1 MTRTASTRPRSVS
14 AHSVIES
21 ASSARAGILPRPGCA
36 RQNGQVKKTAV
47 HFGAGNIGRGFV
59 AQFLHESGYEVV
71 FADVSD
77 ELIGALQ
84 AQSSYKVHEI
94 GDGARDHVVDG
105 YRALNSRTHE
115 ADVVDA
121 IAGAE
126 VVTTAVGARILQFVA
141 PVIAKGLAARAADV
155 KPLTVI
161 ACENAIGGTDMLAAE
176 VLKHA
181 PELAERAIFANC
193 AIDRIVPEQE
203 GGLDVTIES
212 FFEWVVDRTPF
223 KGAEPEIA
231 GVTWVDDLI
240 PFIERK
246 LFTVNTA
253 HAAAAYHGHDR
264 GWVSIREALATPEL
278 QAEVRAV
285 LAETKVLLMQKH
297 GFTDEEQQ
305 AYIEKTLKRISNPD
319 LPDTCER
326 VGRGPLRKLSRH
338 ERFVG
343 PAAELV
349 ETGHTAWDLLNA
361 MGAALRFDV
370 PEDAE
375 SVELQALLAS
385 GVNGGPSATEIAQ
398 NITGL
403 AADHPLLP
411 HVTEVV
417 QLRLDR

>member
-1 MTRTASTRPRSVS
+1 M
-14 AHSVIES
+14 
-21 ASSARAGILPRPGCA
+21 
-36 RQNGQVKKTAV
+36 KKIAV

-84 AQSSYKVHEI
+84 SQPSYLVHEI
-94 GDGARDHVVDG
+94 GEGARDHVVDG
-105 YRALNSRTHE
+105 YRAINSRTHE
-115 ADVVDA
+115 DEVIAA
-121 IAGAE
+121 IAAAD
-126 VVTTAVGARILQFVA
+126 VVTTAVGARILAFVA
-141 PVIAKGLAARAADV
+141 PVVARGLAARPAEA

-161 ACENAIGGTDMLAAE
+161 ACENAIGGTDILAGHVRDLDA
-176 VLKHA
+176 A
-181 PELAERAIFANC
+181 AAGRAIFANC
-193 AIDRIVPEQE
+193 AIDRIVPEQD

-212 FFEWVVDRTPF
+212 FFEWVVDRKPF
-223 KGAEPEIA
+223 GGAEPEIS
-231 GVTWVDDLI
+231 GVTWVDDLA
-240 PFIERK
+240 PYIERK

-253 HAAAAYHGHDR
+253 HAAAAYHGLDR

-285 LAETKVLLMQKH
+285 LEETKTLLVDKH
-297 GFTDEEQQ
+297 GFSADEQQ

-338 ERFVG
+338 ERFTA

-349 ETGHTAWDLLNA
+349 ERGHTAWDLLNA

-375 SVELQALLAS
+375 SVELQGLLAS
-385 GVNGGPSATEIAQ
+385 GRAPEDLAAE
-398 NITGL
+398 ITGIEPG
-403 AADHPLLP
+403 HPLFP
-411 HVTEVV
+411 HVVEII

>member
-1 MTRTASTRPRSVS
+1 MNK
-14 AHSVIES
+14 I
-21 ASSARAGILPRPGCA
+21 
-36 RQNGQVKKTAV
+36 AV

-84 AQSSYKVHEI
+84 TQPSYVVHEI
-94 GDGARDHVVDG
+94 GEGARDHVVDG
-105 YRALNSRTHE
+105 YRAINSATHE
-115 ADVVDA
+115 GEVVAA
-121 IAGAE
+121 IASADL
-126 VVTTAVGARILQFVA
+126 VTTAVGARILRFVA
-141 PVIAKGLAARAADV
+141 PVIARGLAARAADAA
-155 KPLTVI
+155 PLTVI
-161 ACENAIGGTDMLAAE
+161 ACENAIGGTDL
-176 VLKHA
+176 
-181 PELAERAIFANC
+181 LAEEVRSHGPAENAVFANC
-193 AIDRIVPEQE
+193 AIDRIVPEQH

-212 FFEWVVDRTPF
+212 FSEWVVDRTPF
-223 KGAEPEIA
+223 GGTEPEIV
-231 GVTWVDDLI
+231 GVTWVDDLE

-264 GWVSIREALATPEL
+264 GWVQIREALATPEL

-285 LAETKVLLMQKH
+285 LDETKALLVEKH
-297 GFTDEEQQ
+297 GFSPDEQQ

-326 VGRGPLRKLSRH
+326 VGRGPLRKMSRH
-338 ERFVG
+338 ERFIG
-343 PAAELV
+343 PAAELAERGGEV
-349 ETGHTAWDLLNA
+349 WNLLNA
-361 MGAALRFDV
+361 VGAALRFDV

-385 GVNGGPSATEIAQ
+385 GRDAADLAEA
-398 NITGL
+398 ITGL
-403 AADHPLLP
+403 EPSHPLFP
-411 HVTEVV
+411 HVVEVL

>member
-1 MTRTASTRPRSVS
+1 MKR
-14 AHSVIES
+14 I
-21 ASSARAGILPRPGCA
+21 
-36 RQNGQVKKTAV
+36 AV

-77 ELIGALQ
+77 DLIGALQ
-84 AQSSYKVHEI
+84 TQPSYLVHEI
-94 GDGARDHVVDG
+94 GEGAQDHVVDG

-115 ADVVDA
+115 AEVVAA
-121 IAGAE
+121 IASADL
-126 VVTTAVGARILQFVA
+126 VTTAVGARILAFVA
-141 PVIAKGLAARAADV
+141 PVIAKGLAARPDNAR
-155 KPLTVI
+155 PLAVI
-161 ACENAIGGTDMLAAE
+161 ACENAIGGTEILAGHVREAD
-176 VLKHA
+176 A
-181 PELAERAIFANC
+181 AAAERAVFANC
-193 AIDRIVPEQE
+193 AIDRIVPEQS

-223 KGAEPEIA
+223 HGAEPEIS
-231 GVTWVDDLI
+231 GVTWVDDLT

-253 HAAAAYHGHDR
+253 HAAAAYHGRDR

-285 LAETKVLLMQKH
+285 LDETKALLVAKH
-297 GFTDEEQQ
+297 GFSEDEQQ

-338 ERFVG
+338 ERFTG
-343 PAAELV
+343 PAAELL
-349 ETGHTAWDLLNA
+349 ERGMTAWDLLNA

-375 SVELQALLAS
+375 SVELQELLAS
-385 GVNGGPSATEIAQ
+385 GRSADDLAGV
-398 NITGL
+398 ITGL
-403 AADHPLLP
+403 EPSHPLFP
-411 HVTEVV
+411 HVVEVI

>member
-1 MTRTASTRPRSVS
+1 M
-14 AHSVIES
+14 
-21 ASSARAGILPRPGCA
+21 
-36 RQNGQVKKTAV
+36 AV

-77 ELIGALQ
+77 DLIGALQ
-84 AQSSYKVHEI
+84 KQSSYLVHEI
-94 GDGARDHVVDG
+94 GEGAQDHVVDG
-105 YRALNSRTHE
+105 YRAINSRTHE
-115 ADVVDA
+115 AEVVEA
-121 IAGAE
+121 IAAADL
-126 VVTTAVGARILQFVA
+126 VTTAVGARILAFVA
-141 PVIAKGLAARAADV
+141 PVIAKGLKARPDDARA
-155 KPLTVI
+155 LTVI
-161 ACENAIGGTDMLAAE
+161 ACENAIGGSDTLAGHVRQNDPADNA
-176 VLKHA
+176 V
-181 PELAERAIFANC
+181 FANC

-223 KGAEPEIA
+223 HGAEPEIS
-231 GVTWVDDLI
+231 GVTWVDDLE

-285 LAETKVLLMQKH
+285 LEETKTLLVEKH
-297 GFTDEEQQ
+297 GFSPDEQQ

-349 ETGHTAWDLLNA
+349 ERGQTAWDLLNA

-385 GVNGGPSATEIAQ
+385 GASAESIAETV
-398 NITGL
+398 TGL
-403 AADHPLLP
+403 EPSHPLFP
-411 HVTEVV
+411 HVVEVV
-417 QLRLDR
+417 TLRLDR

>member
-1 MTRTASTRPRSVS
+1 M
-14 AHSVIES
+14 
-21 ASSARAGILPRPGCA
+21 
-36 RQNGQVKKTAV
+36 KKIAV

-84 AQSSYKVHEI
+84 KQSSYLVHEI

-115 ADVVDA
+115 ADVIAA
-121 IAGAE
+121 IASADL
-126 VVTTAVGARILQFVA
+126 VTTAVGARILAFVA
-141 PVIAKGLAARAADV
+141 PVIAKGIDARAADAR
-155 KPLTVI
+155 PLTVI
-161 ACENAIGGTDMLAAE
+161 ACENAIGGTDILAAE
-176 VLKHA
+176 VRKHT
-181 PELAERAIFANC
+181 PAEGVLFANC

-223 KGAEPEIA
+223 RGAEPEIS
-231 GVTWVDDLI
+231 GVTWVDDLE

-253 HAAAAYHGHDR
+253 HAAAAYHGLDR
-264 GWVSIREALATPEL
+264 GWVQIREALATPEL

-285 LAETKVLLMQKH
+285 LEETKALLVEKH
-297 GFTDEEQQ
+297 GFSADEQQ

-326 VGRGPLRKLSRH
+326 VGRGPLRKMSRH
-338 ERFVG
+338 ERFIG
-343 PAAELV
+343 PAAELA
-349 ETGHTAWDLLNA
+349 ERGHTAWDLLNA
-361 MGAALRFDV
+361 VGAALRFDV

-385 GVNGGPSATEIAQ
+385 GTPADEIAAT
-398 NITGL
+398 ITGL
-403 AADHPLLP
+403 EKSHPLFP
-411 HVTEVV
+411 HVVEVV